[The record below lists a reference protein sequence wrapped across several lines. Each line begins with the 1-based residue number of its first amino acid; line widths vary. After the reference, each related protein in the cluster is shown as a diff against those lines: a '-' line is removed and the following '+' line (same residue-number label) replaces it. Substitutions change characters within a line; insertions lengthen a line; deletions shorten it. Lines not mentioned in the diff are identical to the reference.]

1 MSILA
6 PKFQLEVLLSESDFK
21 VYVRLISYLK
31 SYWGV
36 ALFVLL
42 GFGINA
48 ATEVSV
54 AKLLKYIIDAIQNGS
69 RENLDWF
76 QP

>member
-1 MSILA
+1 MN
-6 PKFQLEVLLSESDFK
+6 QDFK
-21 VYVRLISYLK
+21 VYVRLLAYLK

-36 ALFVLL
+36 ALFVLI

-54 AKLLKYIIDAIQNGS
+54 AKLLNHY
-69 RENLDWF
+69 
-76 QP
+76 